1 MGWVQLFCKKK
12 IITFCTDNTFQ
23 HLLGVL
29 HYDNWRILFGEEC
42 TSKLILYWGGLI
54 LHDTKFH
61 VVSNIGWLFYD
72 SLYLGVSR
80 QIFTPASRFG

>member
-1 MGWVQLFCKKK
+1 MTTG
-12 IITFCTDNTFQ
+12 DN
-23 HLLGVL
+23 GSVKNVL
-29 HYDNWRILFGEEC
+29 Q
-42 TSKLILYWGGLI
+42 SLILYRGGLMP
-54 LHDTKFH
+54 HDTKFH